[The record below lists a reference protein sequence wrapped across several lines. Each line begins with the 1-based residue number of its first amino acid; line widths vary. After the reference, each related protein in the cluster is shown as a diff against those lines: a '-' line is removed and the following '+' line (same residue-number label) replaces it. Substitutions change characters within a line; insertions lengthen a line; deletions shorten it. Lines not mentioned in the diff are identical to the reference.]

1 MLVCSMSPRSCSW
14 SIWHLQNGVI
24 RAWAILRDLQII
36 RETLP
41 APTSPTSACGF
52 PDAPA
57 QSGSYRAQP
66 PVAYT
71 SCVAGIHPYYW
82 VPSGKLTNCA
92 AKNHN
97 VNGQNQR
104 TKWATFKSYF
114 DITRGYLKMG
124 IDPPLWRFS
133 WGNWWEYEIR
143 GTPWAHLTWI

>member
-1 MLVCSMSPRSCSW
+1 MLYVTQIVFLIYMTSTEWGHKGLGNFEGPSNNSRNAPRSHFSHFRLW
-14 SIWHLQNGVI
+14 IPRRTGTI
-24 RAWAILRDLQII
+24 RII
-36 RETLP
+36 PST
-41 APTSPTSACGF
+41 AT
-52 PDAPA
+52 
-57 QSGSYRAQP
+57 
-66 PVAYT
+66 VAYT

-133 WGNWWEYEIR
+133 WGN
-143 GTPWAHLTWI
+143 